1 MRKPASAVKRSS
13 QRGGFIL
20 GLIVGLLAGLA
31 VALGVALY
39 VTKVP
44 VPFIDKVPQRS
55 AEQNA
60 AQAEK
65 DRNWDPNAALA
76 GKSAAKPAA
85 AASGVATQAGTAP
98 GAQAANPADTAGT
111 NASPNAATTPGVN
124 PGGASGVATAAT
136 TAAPATVLPVAYYV
150 QAGAYARS
158 DDAEQQRANLGLL
171 GMTAKVTEREQA
183 GRTVYRVR
191 VGPFELKEDADA
203 AKERLSGAGVDAALV
218 RVQR

>member
-1 MRKPASAVKRSS
+1 MRKPVSAVMRSS

-31 VALGVALY
+31 VALAVALY

-55 AEQNA
+55 AEQDA

-65 DRNWDPNAALA
+65 DRNWDPNATLS
-76 GKSAAKPAA
+76 GKSAQKPAA
-85 AASGVATQAGTAP
+85 AASGTVTPAGGAP
-98 GAQAANPADTAGT
+98 AAPAVRAANPADTAGT
-111 NASPNAATTPGVN
+111 RPGAPADVAGAATDASPA
-124 PGGASGVATAAT
+124 
-136 TAAPATVLPVAYYV
+136 VLPVTYYV
-150 QAGAYARS
+150 QAGAFARS

-171 GMTAKVTEREQA
+171 GMSAKVTEREQA

-191 VGPFELKEDADA
+191 VGPFERKEDADS
-203 AKERLSGAGVDAALV
+203 AKERLASAGVDAALV

>member
-1 MRKPASAVKRSS
+1 MRLPASAARRSS
-13 QRGGFIL
+13 QRGGFIV

-44 VPFIDKVPQRS
+44 VPFINKVPQRN
-55 AEQNA
+55 AEQDA

-65 DRNWDPNAALA
+65 DRNWDPNAALT
-76 GKSAAKPAA
+76 GKSTTKAAG
-85 AASGVATQAGTAP
+85 AASGVAMPGTTDRSTAAR
-98 GAQAANPADTAGT
+98 GAQ
-111 NASPNAATTPGVN
+111 TPGVPI
-124 PGGASGVATAAT
+124 PGATAT
-136 TAAPATVLPVAYYV
+136 DSTAAASAVAAVLPVTYYV

-171 GMTAKVTEREQA
+171 GLSAKVTEREQA

-191 VGPFELKEDADA
+191 VGPFERKEEADT
-203 AKERLSGAGVDAALV
+203 AKERLTGAGVDAALV

>member
-1 MRKPASAVKRSS
+1 MRLPASGVKRSAVKRSG

-44 VPFIDKVPQRS
+44 VPFINKVPQRNP
-55 AEQNA
+55 ELDA

-65 DRNWDPNAALA
+65 DRNWDPNAPLA
-76 GKSAAKPAA
+76 GKSATRPAA
-85 AASGVATQAGTAP
+85 
-98 GAQAANPADTAGT
+98 
-111 NASPNAATTPGVN
+111 
-124 PGGASGVATAAT
+124 GASGAVSPSAANAADVARGAQTPAVPGAMPADAGAASAV
-136 TAAPATVLPVAYYV
+136 AAVLPVTYYV

-158 DDAEQQRANLGLL
+158 DDAEQQRASLGLL
-171 GMTAKVTEREQA
+171 GMSAKVTEREQA

-191 VGPFELKEDADA
+191 VGPFERKEDADA
-203 AKERLSGAGVDAALV
+203 AKERLTNANIDAALV